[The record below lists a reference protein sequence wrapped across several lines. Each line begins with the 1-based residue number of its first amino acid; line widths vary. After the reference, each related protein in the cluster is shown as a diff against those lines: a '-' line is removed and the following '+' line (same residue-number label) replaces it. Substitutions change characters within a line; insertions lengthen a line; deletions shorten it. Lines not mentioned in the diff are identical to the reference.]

1 MSYQK
6 AEKVLP
12 VELLELIQEYIEG
25 EMIYIPK
32 KKEHKKHWG
41 ANTEIHIEMEK
52 RNCQIYNNYCNGFT
66 IDELSNQFYLSIKS
80 IQRIILN
87 EKRRIT

>member
-1 MSYQK
+1 MGYQR

-12 VELLELIQEYIEG
+12 VELLELIQDYIEG

-41 ANTEIHIEMEK
+41 TNTEIRIEMEK
-52 RNCQIYNNYCNGFT
+52 RNCLIYKNYCNGIT
-66 IDELSNQFYLSIKS
+66 IDELSNQFYLSVKS
-80 IQRIILN
+80 IQRIIRN
-87 EKRRIT
+87 QKKRIA